1 MKPITMK
8 NNQRGATL
16 ITALVMLI
24 VLTLLTFSSIST
36 SIANLRITGN
46 TQTEGE
52 AAAATQ
58 QAIEQMISS
67 NFTANPNPAASSVIV
82 GAYTVTVPVPACAGS
97 TPILNSSLDPT
108 NPDDQPCYSSSS
120 SSNTGI
126 IFVSGTSATNTMSW
140 CYAQSWDV
148 QAQVNDAATG
158 GANVTTHQGVALK
171 VPAGTTC

>member
-1 MKPITMK
+1 MKPTTMK
-8 NNQRGATL
+8 SKQQGATL

-24 VLTLLTFSSIST
+24 VLTLLTFSSINT
-36 SIANLRITGN
+36 SIANLRVTGN
-46 TQTEGE
+46 SQTEEE

-58 QAIEQMISS
+58 QEIEQVISV
-67 NFTANPNPAASSVIV
+67 NFTANPVATSAVINS
-82 GAYTVTVPVPACAGS
+82 YTVNVPAPACQGS

-120 SSNTGI
+120 SNNTGI
-126 IFVSGTSATNTMSW
+126 MFVSGAQASNTMSW
-140 CYAQSWDV
+140 CFAQDWDV
-148 QAQVNDAATG
+148 QAQVNDAAT